1 VNKPI
6 SKILVEKEQKLA
18 FQPAKNA
25 LTIIWSTGV
34 ACVAVIILFIFIPLN
49 VVSRDG
55 GQISIARNS
64 TEDIR
69 SIDQL
74 LLTTEEAQLSDNKSF
89 VNGALRFQWRN
100 QEPDL
105 NQDKN
110 RVILYNNILK
120 KKLQRLPRKTSPDFS
135 IRPVPK

>member
-1 VNKPI
+1 MNRQI
-6 SKILVEKEQKLA
+6 SKIVAEKEKKLS
-18 FQPAKNA
+18 FQPARNA

-34 ACVAVIILFIFIPLN
+34 ACAAVIILFIFIPLN
-49 VVSRDG
+49 VVSRGAD
-55 GQISIARNS
+55 QINITRNS
-64 TEDIR
+64 TEGIR

-110 RVILYNNILK
+110 RVILYNNILT
-120 KKLQRLPRKTSPDFS
+120 KKLQKLPRKTSPDFS